1 MLLGAIRRRA
11 VSILDF
17 TRMATSP
24 LPSKTV
30 EDRPASRSP
39 GLFEQHFLRLTSSMP
54 ASWNLKTVGGLV
66 ALVAI
71 WAAWMYGTWA
81 YWGNL
86 TADCGRE
93 MYVATVL
100 SEGKKLYRDVWF
112 NFGPAAPY
120 FNSVLFR
127 IFGIHLN
134 VLYWAGSLAALGSAI
149 FLYLAGMELSSCLAG
164 WTAAAVLL
172 CESFHPSLF
181 SFPLPYSFAS
191 VYGCLVTCLFLWLA
205 IHALNSTSRG
215 WIFAAGW
222 ATVTAVLLKPEFGTS
237 CSLGLVLLITARAYQ
252 RQSWKSIPKDLLV
265 ILPAILT
272 CSLVIA
278 WMISLRGA
286 EFLTQE
292 NFQSWPTSYFMK
304 TYGKVWLAFTGF
316 SLTSKAFLEA
326 VRRTTIV
333 VGIFQGL
340 HLLQCW
346 KHTARRL
353 FFLRMALFL
362 GAVTYF
368 ASYLRSL
375 EEIRYGSWYDG
386 LREASRYLFF
396 PQEMVLYVGL
406 AAIVAWWYF
415 LRQPS
420 LTRNPAVPLL
430 LTVSALI
437 AIRLLLKM
445 LPWGYP
451 IFFNGP
457 AVLSFFLVLDPLFP
471 RTAGK
476 GSFVF
481 RADLLICCAC
491 LIATLLNSRRADTPT
506 EVIVPLTTERGTIKV
521 TPSRAEQYRAAISF
535 MHEKADHGEYVL
547 SVPEDTSLYFLSGT
561 HCPTRVFAFTP
572 GMIAPGKMTEEL
584 LQETKTRNV
593 RYLIWSN
600 RIFWEYGAP
609 RFGVDFD
616 QTFGTYLTTHYH
628 RVRPLL
634 PDPVKLGEWN
644 AYIWERNT
652 ESAAQQS
659 PPGEGKARPA
669 PADQK

>member
-1 MLLGAIRRRA
+1 
-11 VSILDF
+11 
-17 TRMATSP
+17 MATSTSP
-24 LPSKTV
+24 LNIV
-30 EDRPASRSP
+30 EARSAGGSP
-39 GLFEQHFLRLTSSMP
+39 GLFEQYCSRLGSGTP
-54 ASWNLKTVGGLV
+54 AAWNLKTVGGFG

-71 WAAWMYGTWA
+71 WAAWMYWTWA

-100 SEGKKLYRDVWF
+100 SEGKTLYRDVWF

-134 VLYWAGSLAALGSAI
+134 VLYWAGSLAALGSAT
-149 FLYLAGMELSSCLAG
+149 FLYLAGMKLSSCLAG

-205 IHALNSTSRG
+205 IHASNSTSRR
-215 WIFAAGW
+215 WIFAVGW
-222 ATVTAVLLKPEFGTS
+222 VTATAILLKPEFGTS

-252 RQSWKSIPKDLLV
+252 RQSGKSIPKDLLA
-265 ILPAILT
+265 ILPAILM
-272 CSLVIA
+272 CGLVIA

-316 SLTSKAFLEA
+316 SLTSTAFLEA
-326 VRRTTIV
+326 ARRTIIV

-346 KHTARRL
+346 KHTASRL
-353 FFLRMALFL
+353 IFLRMALFL
-362 GAVTYF
+362 GAITYF

-375 EEIRYGSWYDG
+375 EEIRYGTLYDG

-396 PQEMVLYVGL
+396 PQDMVLYVGV
-406 AAIVAWWYF
+406 AAIVAWWHF

-420 LTRNPAVPLL
+420 TTRNPGAPLL
-430 LTVSALI
+430 LTVSALV

-457 AVLSFFLVLDPLFP
+457 AVLSFLVMLDPLFP
-471 RTAGK
+471 RTARK
-476 GSFVF
+476 GNFVF

-491 LIATLLNSRRADTPT
+491 LIVTLLNSRRADAPT
-506 EVIVPLTTERGTIKV
+506 EVVVPLTTERGTIKV

-535 MHEKADHGEYVL
+535 MRERADHDEFVL

-561 HCPTRVFAFTP
+561 HSPTRVFAFTP

-584 LQETKTRNV
+584 LHEIETKNV

-600 RIFWEYGAP
+600 RIFWEYGVP
-609 RFGVDFD
+609 RFGIDFD

-634 PDPVKLGEWN
+634 PGPVKLGEWN

-652 ESAAQQS
+652 ESASPQS
-659 PPGEGKARPA
+659 PPGEGKTPPA
-669 PADQK
+669 AANQK